1 MNHTRNRRRRW
12 RPPNPYREP
21 IRALQR
27 RAEAMTQGD
36 FTMLS
41 TPIDGPPEVEDLR
54 RAIDVLGEHVE
65 QFHRGMH
72 ASVAALTTAQ
82 EAERGRLARE
92 LHDDIVQRLIIFGH
106 SIDRVQRALER
117 DPALAHERLGQLR
130 TDITATVQAVRA
142 VIGDL
147 RPPALEELGLLPAV
161 EFLLGRATPDQPE
174 VTMTVDGTVRRL
186 DPQGELA
193 LFRIVQEAWSN
204 IRRHAQAKHARFT
217 FTYTRNALVVTVE
230 DDGRGFT
237 TPEGGPTGWGVIG
250 MRERAALAG
259 GSITVG
265 SEPGQGTQ
273 IEVRMPYLG
282 VGGRDPICGMEV
294 GPDALQVEYEG
305 TLYRFCS
312 QACHDL
318 FVAQPERY
326 AQPVH

>member
-1 MNHTRNRRRRW
+1 MNHIRKRRRRW
-12 RPPNPYREP
+12 RPPTSYREP
-21 IRALQR
+21 IKALQR
-27 RAEAMTQGD
+27 RAEAMTHGD
-36 FTMLS
+36 FTMLG
-41 TPIDGPPEVEDLR
+41 TPIDGPHEVEDLR
-54 RAIDVLGEHVE
+54 RTIDVLGEHVE
-65 QFHRGMH
+65 QFHRGLH

-82 EAERGRLARE
+82 ETERGRLARE
-92 LHDDIVQRLIIFGH
+92 LHDDIVQRLITFGH
-106 SIDRVQRALER
+106 SVDRVQRAIEH
-117 DPALAHERLGQLR
+117 DPVLAQERLAQLR
-130 TDITATVQAVRA
+130 SDITATVQAVRA

-161 EFLLGRATPDQPE
+161 EFLLGRANPDQPE
-174 VTMTVDGTVRRL
+174 VAITVDGIVRRL
-186 DPQGELA
+186 DPQSELA

-204 IRRHAQAKHARFT
+204 MRRHAQARHARFA
-217 FTYTRNALVVTVE
+217 FNYTRNALAVTME
-230 DDGRGFT
+230 DDGQGFS
-237 TPEGGPTGWGVIG
+237 TPVGGHSGWGLVG

-259 GSITVG
+259 GSITVS

-294 GPDALQVEYEG
+294 GPDALHTEHEG

>member
-1 MNHTRNRRRRW
+1 
-12 RPPNPYREP
+12 
-21 IRALQR
+21 
-27 RAEAMTQGD
+27 MTQGN
-36 FTMLS
+36 FTMLG
-41 TPIDGPPEVEDLR
+41 TPVDGPAEAEDLR

-65 QFHRGMH
+65 QFQRGMH

-82 EAERGRLARE
+82 ETERGRLARE
-92 LHDDIVQRLIIFGH
+92 LHDDIVQRLITFGH
-106 SIDRVQRALER
+106 SVDRVQRALER
-117 DPALAHERLGQLR
+117 DPALAQERLGQLR
-130 TDITATVQAVRA
+130 TDITAAVQAVRA

-174 VTMTVDGTVRRL
+174 VAMTVDGTVRRL

-230 DDGRGFT
+230 DDGQGFT
-237 TPEGGPTGWGVIG
+237 TPEGGPTGWGMIG

-259 GSITVG
+259 GSITVS

-294 GPDALQVEYEG
+294 GPDALNREYEG

-326 AQPVH
+326 AQPLP